1 VVLQRARSGFL
12 RPSLRARV
20 LMHTGLQLGG
30 KAVTLLAGVL
40 LLSLLTRYLGVRGF
54 GRYTFVLGFTSLF
67 AVLTD
72 LGSQALAVREMA
84 RHRDRADRVAGQYFT
99 VKAAMGAA
107 SALAAVVLSL
117 VLPVHSLREPGV
129 VFGIVICAV
138 ALLAAPLGGTAIA
151 VFQTAL
157 RMEIPVLSDVMARL
171 LMLAG
176 VAALAAGLTAKGAS
190 PAMKLDLVLLISAA
204 TGVIGAIVIFFAA
217 QRFLHFRP
225 VLYDRLL
232 LWPMVRDSAPLAIV
246 LVVGIIHYRID
257 VFILAAMKGSSAV
270 GLYGVAT
277 KLPDVS
283 LAVSAMF
290 MSVAFPVLSQRAAGE
305 QAPLRRAFQKSL
317 EFMLIL
323 GAGIAIFAAV
333 LSPTLARLVGGSGFG
348 DAAAPLAVIAFAIPV
363 MFVNQVFSHMV
374 VAANRQLIGVPV
386 VLSAAL
392 ANVVLNVLLIPHLGV
407 TAPALVTD
415 ITESLS
421 AIGLA
426 VVMIRHYRFAPSL
439 LTPARILAAA
449 ALAGSATLVVR
460 GFNPYVAAVLG
471 LAVYATALVLTGA
484 IGRDDVTA
492 LLRGEAPA

>member
-1 VVLQRARSGFL
+1 ML

-20 LMHTGLQLGG
+20 LIHTGLQLGG
-30 KAVTLLAGVL
+30 KAVTLLAGVF

-84 RHRDRADRVAGQYFT
+84 RNRERADRVAGQFFT
-99 VKAAMGAA
+99 VKTAMAAT
-107 SALAAVVLSL
+107 SALAALVLAY

-129 VFGIVICAV
+129 MFGIVVCAV

-151 VFQTAL
+151 VFQTSL
-157 RMEIPVLSDVMARL
+157 RMEIPVLLDIMSRL

-176 VAALAAGLTAKGAS
+176 VAALAAGVAVMGTS
-190 PAMKLDLVLLISAA
+190 PAVRLDLVLLLAA
-204 TGVIGAIVIFFAA
+204 TTGVLASGVMFFAA
-217 QRFLHFRP
+217 QHFLRFRP

-232 LWPMVRDSAPLAIV
+232 LWPMIRDSAPLAIV

-257 VFILAAMKGSSAV
+257 VFILAAMKGSGAV

-290 MSVAFPVLSQRAAGE
+290 MSVAFPVLSQRALGE
-305 QAPLRRAFQKSL
+305 QALLRRAFQKSL
-317 EFMLIL
+317 DFMLIL

-348 DAAAPLAVIAFAIPV
+348 DAAAPLAVIAFAVPV

-426 VVMIRHYRFAPSL
+426 VVMIRHYRFGPSL
-439 LTPARILAAA
+439 VVPARILAAA
-449 ALAGSATLVVR
+449 ALAGFATLVVR
-460 GFNPYVAAVLG
+460 SFNPIVAAVLG
-471 LAVYATALVLTGA
+471 LAVYAAALVLLGA
-484 IGRDDVTA
+484 VGRDDVTA